1 MLSIISIYSKIKQI
15 VVFENLQFFHN
26 FFHQYDDDP
35 TENFAGLI
43 YIDSTLGEITIN
55 NLFCKENAITN
66 SLASFIFIISQ
77 AIIFKN
83 NIISNHNVINQQLW
97 SKFYQLDLERQ
108 YDQDQI
114 NQIIQQIYPI
124 KVQGG
129 VAKII
134 SEKFV
139 CNNSIF
145 QNILALTSAI
155 FDIKTQGQ
163 GLIQFVSISIESISS
178 IYKYGTDNFGCI
190 NINSQNSNL
199 NLEISNSNF
208 INVFNAMS
216 TVLFSISPSQIKAE
230 IQLKNIEVR
239 NCFSFINQIIKVQFS
254 LNKENTQFELKMFNI
269 RLIFEEQAWIKYF
282 SKYKQIDQITQI
294 NEDNGIFNV
303 IGGQI
308 IIDQF
313 AIQGIILSQI
323 FKIVNSIQLLIKN
336 VQICDIYAFYQL
348 PLILLDQQLNSIV
361 ILQNI
366 IIQRFSIYQM
376 NYHEEDINNKQQ
388 FVIIQCQLHKL
399 DLKDDYS
406 SQNFLTQK
414 ISLLQEQSIKIG
426 YPLIKFMSSN
436 NQVRFIIN
444 QIKLIQ
450 NNCLS
455 CSRGI
460 LFFDLSE
467 FNYVKIYE
475 LLCIYNQIKEI
486 GCLNF
491 QSNQNN
497 KKKVSVQYSD
507 FIQNNGS
514 KGGAI
519 NAENIQL
526 YLSKCKIIGNI
537 VSKAGGGIYVD
548 INKNEFKITQSIL
561 ILNKAKVG
569 GGIYIAR
576 QNVKNDDNLSQC
588 FFLFNQAESYGDNL
602 VENPTHLSLSINNK
616 EIMSKQ
622 MDLGN
627 NTISFSIIKPYNI
640 IEQGYLLTA
649 KQLIIPSNQKIS
661 NYKIY
666 VPKQQIFLNYIE
678 SMLISFKNRYN
689 EKLEDLINSSCYVNA
704 TILYK
709 NNKNTLQDR
718 IQNLELDQD
727 QQGFDLSFLSF
738 SFDPYDSDLSVL
750 QIELNC
756 YFQLM
761 DEKLQLQI
769 YAKTLKC
776 QLGEFYI
783 DKGCQICQSNQGFYT
798 VTYNSTKCSIFDKQ
812 KFENISSNQIK
823 LYPGYWR
830 PDYLSDYTESCFKNP
845 TFCIGGWNVGN
856 NLCSKGH
863 LGGLCE
869 ECDNF
874 NLRGDGQFY
883 KNLEDFQCLECNQ
896 IWKSMI
902 PFIFTSIWALLS
914 ILITLRSIEI
924 SNKLFS
930 SLKIGQKYSKIIFK
944 LNQDHE
950 SILIKML
957 LNYLWIFS
965 VVFNFN
971 ITFSISFNFIEQT
984 SNTSY
989 FMANNLDCYLSQI
1002 QNIELIYLRLIFM
1015 MILIIIQ
1022 LLIIWIGF
1030 AIQAKCKK
1038 QLLNRSIISNTL
1050 LYLYV
1055 SNYAALIKQFSS
1067 IISNRQISQISYI
1080 QGDVSL
1086 LYGTAN
1092 HISWI
1097 IYFAIPGLGIFG
1109 LFIPFSLFFI
1119 LYINR
1124 KQLDKIKLRRHICY
1138 LFNEYNSESYYWES
1152 IKLSKKTIII
1162 IILTYFESN
1171 IFLKASLLGLC
1182 LLVYQLATVK
1192 HKPYIISS
1200 LNFLDIQAGQ
1210 ICSITIF
1217 IAGANYVSEQENN
1230 PNLSIIL
1237 QICIVL
1243 LCIRLCYPFIIKI
1256 FSVYFKKYKIPFL
1269 GIIYKISRYLMPNFS
1284 LTKYFNNQLKKLN
1297 LIESRL
1303 KNNFTKIRYHLKSL
1317 SKAQKGHQKQFI
1329 SLISSIQTIR
1339 FPQTIV
1345 DVEMNKLISP

>member
-15 VVFENLQFFHN
+15 VVFDNLQFLHN

-66 SLASFIFIISQ
+66 SFTSFIFIISQ
-77 AIIFKN
+77 SIFFNK
-83 NIISNHNVINQQLW
+83 NIIRNHNVISQQLW
-97 SKFYQLDLERQ
+97 SQFYQLDLDKQ
-108 YDQDQI
+108 YDQDQV
-114 NQIIQQIYPI
+114 NSIIQQIYPI
-124 KVQGG
+124 YVQRG
-129 VAKII
+129 VGKII
-134 SEKFV
+134 SEKFA
-139 CNNSIF
+139 CNNSKF

-155 FDIKTQGQ
+155 FDIKTQGY
-163 GLIQFVSISIESISS
+163 GLIQFINISIEQISS
-178 IYKYGTDNFGCI
+178 VYKNGTENFGCI

-208 INVFNAMS
+208 INVFNGMS
-216 TVLFSISPSQIKAE
+216 TVLFSINPSQIKAK
-230 IQLKNIEVR
+230 ILLKNIEVR
-239 NCFSFINQIIKVQFS
+239 NCFSFINQIMKVQFS
-254 LNKENTQFELKMFNI
+254 FNKDNTQFSIKIFNI
-269 RLIFEEQAWIKYF
+269 TIIFEERAWIRYF
-282 SKYKQIDQITQI
+282 SQYRHEITQI
-294 NEDNGIFNV
+294 NEDNGIFNI
-303 IGGQI
+303 IGGEV

-313 AIQGIILSQI
+313 AIKGIILSQI
-323 FKIVNSIQLLIKN
+323 FKIVNSIKLLIKN
-336 VQICDIYAFYQL
+336 VYISDIYAFYQL
-348 PLILLDQQLNSIV
+348 PLILLDQKLNSMV
-361 ILQNI
+361 ILQKI

-376 NYHEEDINNKQQ
+376 NYHEEDINTKQQ
-388 FVIIQCQLHKL
+388 FVIIQCQLYQL
-399 DLKDDYS
+399 NLKDDYS
-406 SQNFLTQK
+406 SQNLITQK
-414 ISLLQEQSIKIG
+414 IQLLQDQSIKIG
-426 YPLIKFMSSN
+426 YPLIKFISSN
-436 NQVRFIIN
+436 NQARFILN

-455 CSRGI
+455 TSKGI
-460 LFFDLSE
+460 LFFDLNQ
-467 FNYVKIYE
+467 FYYVKIYE
-475 LLCIYNQIKEI
+475 LLCIYNQIKEN

-491 QSNQNN
+491 QSNSQNS
-497 KKKVSVQYSD
+497 KKKVSIQYSD

-519 NAENIQL
+519 NAENITL
-526 YLSKCKIIGNI
+526 FLSKCKIIGNI
-537 VSKAGGGIYVD
+537 VSQAGGGIYAD
-548 INKNEFKITQSIL
+548 IDKNEFKITQSIL

-569 GGIYIAR
+569 GGIYLTR
-576 QNVKNDDNLSQC
+576 QNLKNKDNLSQC
-588 FFLFNQAESYGDNL
+588 FFLFNQAEIYANNL
-602 VENPTHLSLSINNK
+602 VENPTYLSLFINNK
-616 EIMSKQ
+616 EMRSEKINI
-622 MDLGN
+622 GN
-627 NTISFSIIKPYNI
+627 NTISISNIKQYNI
-640 IEQGYLLTA
+640 IEQGQILKT

-666 VPKQQIFLNYIE
+666 VPKKQIFLNYIE
-678 SMLISFKNRYN
+678 SMLIQFKNRYN
-689 EKLEDLINSSCYVNA
+689 EKLEGLNNLSCYVNT

-709 NNKNTLQDR
+709 NNKSTLEDR
-718 IQNLELDQD
+718 IYNLELDQN
-727 QQGFDLSFLSF
+727 QQGFDLSSLSF
-738 SFDPYDSDLSVL
+738 SLDPYNSDLQIL

-756 YFQLM
+756 DFQLNGQ
-761 DEKLQLQI
+761 KLQHLI

-783 DKGCQICQSNQGFYT
+783 DRGCQICQSNQGFYT

-823 LYPGYWR
+823 LLPGFWR
-830 PDYLSDYTESCFKNP
+830 PNHLSDYTESCFKNP
-845 TFCIGGWNVGN
+845 SFCIGGWDVGI
-856 NLCSKGH
+856 NLCNIGH

-869 ECDNF
+869 ECDHF

-883 KNLEDFQCLECNQ
+883 KNLGDFKCLECNQ

-902 PFIFTSIWALLS
+902 TFIFTSIWALFS

-944 LNQDHE
+944 LNQNHE

-971 ITFSISFNFIEQT
+971 ITYSISFNFIEQT

-989 FMANNLDCYLSQI
+989 FMAYNLDCYLSQI
-1002 QNIELIYLRLIFM
+1002 QNVELIYLRLIFM

-1030 AIQAKCKK
+1030 AIYAKCRK
-1038 QLLNRSIISNTL
+1038 QKLNKSITSNIL

-1067 IISNRQISQISYI
+1067 IISNRLISQISYI

-1086 LYGTAN
+1086 LYGTIN

-1124 KQLDKIKLRRHICY
+1124 QQLDKIKLRRHICY
-1138 LFNEYNSESYYWES
+1138 LFNEYNSENYYWES

-1162 IILTYFESN
+1162 IILTYFESD

-1182 LLVYQLATVK
+1182 LLVYQLAAVK
-1192 HKPYIISS
+1192 QKPYIISS
-1200 LNFLDIQAGQ
+1200 LNFLDIQTGQ

-1230 PNLSIIL
+1230 SNLSILL

-1243 LCIRLCYPFIIKI
+1243 LCIRLCYPFIIQI
-1256 FSVYFKKYKIPFL
+1256 FTVYFKKYKIPFVGL
-1269 GIIYKISRYLMPNFS
+1269 IYKISRFLMPNFF
-1284 LTKYFNNQLKKLN
+1284 LTKYLNNQLKKLN
-1297 LIESRL
+1297 SRKQLL
-1303 KNNFTKIRYHLKSL
+1303 KNNYTKIRYHLKSL
-1317 SKAQKGHQKQFI
+1317 SKAQRGHQKQFI

-1339 FPQTIV
+1339 YPQTIV